1 MSYKN
6 GENKSAVKYLLFLGW
21 SNKLK
26 NAYA

>member
-6 GENKSAVKYLLFLGW
+6 KGNKNAVKYLLFLGL